1 MSKSEFKSYRDG
13 NETILDY
20 FINVMA
26 EKRLAGDSFNDHE
39 SNVLTW
45 PGVADK
51 IAKAEGERR
60 EDVGDGTAPVE
71 NTGDNEAEIVNE
83 LNRVARGT
91 EDVVYNNKTGDY
103 EYRQD
108 PKKK

>member
-1 MSKSEFKSYRDG
+1 MKKE
-13 NETILDY
+13 
-20 FINVMA
+20 
-26 EKRLAGDSFNDHE
+26 
-39 SNVLTW
+39 
-45 PGVADK
+45 
-51 IAKAEGERR
+51 

-108 PKKK
+108 PKK